1 MRVYTCGCL
10 KPKHPGP
17 ALQIIRHCVRVYAC
31 GICRAVRT
39 WHVAYVGLYACGM
52 CTHVAYIGLPRT
64 IHLIGIYGVYIGL
77 ARTVYIHHV

>member
-1 MRVYTCGCL
+1 M
-10 KPKHPGP
+10 
-17 ALQIIRHCVRVYAC
+17 
-31 GICRAVRT
+31 